1 MKYRILLITLLIWSI
16 QPIFS
21 CTVIAVGK
29 KASAD
34 GSVIVSH
41 TDAGPDCRIHLVPG
55 QQFKKGSF
63 APVHWGMVDLGRE
76 LGDYGEVLGE
86 IPQVEE
92 THSYFQTAYPQ
103 MNAYQLAIGES
114 TLSQREELK
123 LDRSICKQI
132 MSVLNFNSPYFR
144 GRERWSPQ

>member
-1 MKYRILLITLLIWSI
+1 MKYKLLLITLFIISSI
-16 QPIFS
+16 NSSYS

-29 KASAD
+29 KATTD
-34 GSVIVSH
+34 GSVIISH
-41 TDAGPDCRIHLVPG
+41 TDAGPDCRVHLVPG

-63 APVHWGMVDLGRE
+63 TPVHWGMVDLGRE

-86 IPQVEE
+86 NPQVEQ
-92 THSYFQTAYPQ
+92 TLSYFQTAYPQ

-123 LDRSICKQI
+123 
-132 MSVLNFNSPYFR
+132 
-144 GRERWSPQ
+144 G